1 MRCPQSLTIVIG
13 CALAGLP
20 SACGDAPSP
29 ASTASA
35 SDGSDTASTSS
46 GGATGDTTTTGGDA
60 TATATETGGSDS
72 AGATTTTGA
81 TTRTTTDATTAA
93 DTSGST
99 TADSDGETPSLCTE
113 TATLIVCPK
122 QTTEIEVSA
131 LVTREVHWQ
140 TPLGEPPAAGWPIAI
155 MFQGSLFTSELTWKG
170 ELGGGFGQY
179 FQTLTLKRLLDA
191 GYAVLTP
198 EAHANGNTFWDTN
211 VPPYSTNWELAPD
224 HDFMLAIFAAIDDG
238 VFGPLDSD
246 TMYATGISSG
256 GYMTSRMAV
265 SYPGRFAGLAIQ
277 SASYAPCSGP
287 LCVVPDLDP
296 SHPPT
301 LLLAGAEDPI
311 VPLSTVE
318 TYYDAL
324 LAATVHTELVVDE
337 DAGHEWISAAPDA
350 TLAWF
355 DEHPP

>member
-1 MRCPQSLTIVIG
+1 MVIG
-13 CALAGLP
+13 SALAGLLA
-20 SACGDAPSP
+20 ACGDAP
-29 ASTASA
+29 ATAGTASA
-35 SDGSDTASTSS
+35 SEGGDTASTSS
-46 GGATGDTTTTGGDA
+46 GDTTGDASTTAGSAATTGD
-60 TATATETGGSDS
+60 ETGGSGSDS
-72 AGATTTTGA
+72 ATTTSGATTTSTA
-81 TTRTTTDATTAA
+81 TSDATTAA

-99 TADSDGETPSLCTE
+99 TADTDGEAPSLCTE
-113 TATLIVCPK
+113 TPTLVTCPK
-122 QTTEIEVSA
+122 QTTDLEINA

-140 TPLGEPPAAGWPIAI
+140 VPLGDPPAAGWPIAV
-155 MFQGSLFTSELTWKG
+155 MFQGSLFTSELTWEG

-179 FQTLTLKRLLDA
+179 YQTLTLKRLLDA

-198 EAHANGNTFWDTN
+198 EAHAQGNTFWDTN

-246 TMYATGISSG
+246 AMYATGISSG

-287 LCVVPDLDP
+287 LCVIPDLDA

-301 LLLAGAEDPI
+301 LFLAGAEDPI

-318 TYYDAL
+318 AYHDAL
-324 LAATVHTELVVDE
+324 IAATVHTELVVDE
-337 DAGHEWISAAPDA
+337 AAGHEWISAAPDA
-350 TLAWF
+350 VLAWF
-355 DEHPP
+355 DEHPPS